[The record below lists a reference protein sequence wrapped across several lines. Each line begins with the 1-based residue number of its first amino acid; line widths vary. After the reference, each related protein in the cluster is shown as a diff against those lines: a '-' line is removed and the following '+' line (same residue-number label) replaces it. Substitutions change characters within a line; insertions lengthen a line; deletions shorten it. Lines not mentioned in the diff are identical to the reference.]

1 MLYKDD
7 WEIARERLLAW
18 WEQEIIDRACIQ
30 VTAPRAGIVRRAIP
44 APDTVERQWTD
55 LDYVVESQGE
65 GIRCTYYGGEAFP
78 LFNPNLGPDIFA
90 AFLGAPIHFAEDTS
104 WVDPMI
110 VAWEPP
116 PRFALDTNNHWWNMQ
131 MDLLTRAHEAGRG
144 KWITGIPDT
153 HSGGDALSA
162 LRGRQQLCIDLVDNA
177 DQVQTAMTEL
187 EPVVIDVYERF
198 FPAVEYQKYGSS
210 SGWLPTWSRGRANVI
225 QCDFIALISPEMF
238 ERHFL
243 NELALQARWL
253 DRTIYH
259 LDGPDCIRHL
269 DLLLSIPE
277 IRAIQWVPGA
287 GAPPMPHWI
296 PLLKRIQ
303 QAGRG
308 LHLQTEPEHV
318 ETLLHELSP
327 RGLML
332 NTSVDSEEEA
342 RDLIRHVSRWTFHR

>member
-7 WEIARERLLAW
+7 WELAQERMMAW
-18 WEQEIIDRACIQ
+18 WEQEIIDRACVQ
-30 VTAPRAGIVRRAIP
+30 VTAPRAGISRRKIP
-44 APDTVERQWTD
+44 EPATVEERWTD
-55 LDYVVESQGE
+55 LDYVVESQSE
-65 GIRCTYYGGEAFP
+65 DISCTYYGGEAFP

-90 AFLGAPIHFAEDTS
+90 AFLGAPIHFAGDTS
-104 WVDPMI
+104 WVDPVI
-110 VAWEPP
+110 SDWETAPS
-116 PRFALDTNNHWWNMQ
+116 FALDRQNRWWQMQ
-131 MDLLTRAHEAGRG
+131 MELLTRAQEAGRG

-162 LRGRQQLCIDLVDNA
+162 LRGRQQLCLDLIDASDDVHA
-177 DQVQTAMTEL
+177 AMAEL
-187 EPVVIDVYERF
+187 EPIVLQVYDEF
-198 FPAVEYQKYGSS
+198 FPAVEYQRYGSS
-210 SGWLPTWSRGRANVI
+210 SGWLPAWWQGRANVI
-225 QCDFIALISPEMF
+225 QCDFIALISPDMF

-243 NELALQARWL
+243 HELAVQAQWL

-269 DLLLSIPE
+269 DLLFTIPQ

-318 ETLLHELSP
+318 ETLLGELSP

-332 NTSVDSEEEA
+332 NTTVDSEAEA
-342 RDLIRHVSRWTFHR
+342 KDLLRHVAQWTRAR